1 MVEARLSSITCD
13 CDDVYYEKDKG
24 FIELPKLE
32 GNDQY
37 VGLLGTGS
45 YQNSMN
51 GKGGVHHCLLPE
63 EKDLVIYTKNNKL
76 KFLVRSELQSYDDI
90 KKLMKLDIEK

>member
-1 MVEARLSSITCD
+1 
-13 CDDVYYEKDKG
+13 
-24 FIELPKLE
+24 
-32 GNDQY
+32 
-37 VGLLGTGS
+37 
-45 YQNSMN
+45 MN